1 MTTPIDSPNP
11 INPIKLILI
20 IIVTL
25 IAFAANSVLCRYA
38 LKTNDLGVSSID
50 PSSFT
55 SIRIISGAVLLAF
68 IFWIKSLK
76 AVTQSGYKKP
86 KWRSAIFLFI
96 YAAAFSFGYISQ
108 DTGVGALILFGAVQI
123 SMISIHFIMGQRLK
137 LLEWVGMGLAFT
149 GLVYLIFPDL
159 SSPSLIGAIL
169 MSASGLAWALY
180 SVNGLSSTD
189 PVNDTAINF
198 IRASIFAVI
207 LLAVSFSPLFL
218 GLNFGVGLKIELS
231 ITGILLAIASG
242 TLASG
247 AGYTIWYK
255 VLRHI
260 SVTQASVLQL
270 SVPIIAALGGL
281 LFANEPL
288 TLRFI
293 IASIIILGGILLV
306 LFAKQKKAT
315 AK

>member
-1 MTTPIDSPNP
+1 MNS
-11 INPIKLILI
+11 INPFKLFFI
-20 IIVTL
+20 IMITL

-38 LKTNDLGVSSID
+38 LKVDELGVNSID
-50 PSSFT
+50 PASFT

-68 IFWIKSLK
+68 IFWVKSLK
-76 AVTQSGYKKP
+76 SGTQADYKKP

-108 DTGVGALILFGAVQI
+108 DTGVGALILFGSVQI

-137 LLEWVGMGLAFT
+137 LLEWIGIGLAFV
-149 GLVYLIFPDL
+149 GLVYLIYPDL

-169 MSASGLAWALY
+169 MSLSGIAWALY
-180 SVNGLSSTD
+180 SVNGMGSTD
-189 PVNDTAINF
+189 PINDTAINF
-198 IRASIFAVI
+198 IRAAIFAVL
-207 LLAVSFSPLFL
+207 LLAVSLSPLTLL
-218 GLNFGVGLKIELS
+218 GSGVAIEMS
-231 ITGILLAIASG
+231 QTGILLAIVSG

-255 VLRHI
+255 VLKHI

-281 LFANEPL
+281 LFTSEPL

-293 IASIIILGGILLV
+293 IASVSILGGILLV
-306 LFAKQKKAT
+306 LLAKQKKKIAR
-315 AK
+315 